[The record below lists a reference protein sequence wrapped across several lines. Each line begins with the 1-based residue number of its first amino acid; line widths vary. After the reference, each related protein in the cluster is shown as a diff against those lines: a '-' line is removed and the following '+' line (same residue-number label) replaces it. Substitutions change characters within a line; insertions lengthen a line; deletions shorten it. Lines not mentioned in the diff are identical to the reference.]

1 MLRAYITGF
10 VECLLVGSASRSRQP
25 SFEMNLAYDRGATV
39 AEVLTFWRS
48 WSEGGPASTPSRFK
62 WWLRT
67 RNLQREALRNQ
78 M

>member
-1 MLRAYITGF
+1 MLRAYLAGF
-10 VECLLVGSASRSRQP
+10 VECLLVRGARRSRQP

-39 AEVLTFWRS
+39 AEALTFWRS
-48 WSEGGPASTPSRFK
+48 WRDGGLASTPSRFK

-78 M
+78 I